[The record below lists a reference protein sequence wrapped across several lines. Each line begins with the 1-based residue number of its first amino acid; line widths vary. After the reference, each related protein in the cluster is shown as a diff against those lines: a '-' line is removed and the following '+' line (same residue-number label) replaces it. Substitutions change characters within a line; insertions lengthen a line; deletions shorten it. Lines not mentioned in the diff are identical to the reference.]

1 MENKPDQYLT
11 IKEPVI
17 SEFKEKGSKFLG
29 YLFPVREMKDFENFI
44 EDLRKK
50 HFKANHHC
58 FAYRINYENETYRFS
73 DDGEPSG
80 TAGKPIY
87 GQIIKNE
94 LYDVACVSVRYFGG
108 TKLGTSGLI
117 TSYRASCAQ
126 AIEKAQIIEKTL
138 SHIIQLD
145 FDYGIMGNL
154 MSALK
159 QLEIAIIQ
167 KNLEESGSLKVEIAK
182 SLSSGKMELLKAKL
196 LGVSLEQIEEKTSVA
211 GLKINFLT

>member
-29 YLFPVREMKDFENFI
+29 YLFPVREIKEFEKHI
-44 EDLRKK
+44 EELRKE

-58 FAYRINYENETYRFS
+58 FAYRINYESEQYRFS

-87 GQIIKNE
+87 GQIIKNN
-94 LYDVACVSVRYFGG
+94 LYDIACISVRYFGG

-117 TSYRASCAQ
+117 TSYRASCAM
-126 AIEKAQIIEKTL
+126 AIDQAQIIEKTL

-145 FDYGIMGNL
+145 FDYSIMGNL

-159 QLEIAIIQ
+159 QLEIPIIH
-167 KNLEESGSLKVEIAK
+167 KKLEESGSLKIEIPK
-182 SLSSGKMELLKAKL
+182 SLSFARIDLLKAKL
-196 LGVSLEQIEEKTSVA
+196 LGVSLEQIEEKTTVA
-211 GLKINFLT
+211 GLKIKFKD